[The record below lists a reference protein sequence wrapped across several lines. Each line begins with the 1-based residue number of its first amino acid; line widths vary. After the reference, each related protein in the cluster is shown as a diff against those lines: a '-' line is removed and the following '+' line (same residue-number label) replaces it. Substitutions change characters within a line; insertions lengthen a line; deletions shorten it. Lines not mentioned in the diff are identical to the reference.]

1 MWIHFQNWFQLIVQ
15 CASHRDR
22 AGILA
27 VVEVYAHVVLWRFLP
42 FSGPAGW
49 LPKADSYANTM
60 AYSVKN
66 NHEISKY
73 FHFEYKS
80 VLCKSQKLK
89 FDILKLVIPKRFNIF
104 CFNNRWIS
112 IKYNEWIGWS
122 YLLFWQAFQ
131 HSELLRNFTVIC
143 KIWNWEVEKHK
154 INVVLFWSNFEIL
167 QECNLKVQ

>member
-1 MWIHFQNWFQLIVQ
+1 MWIHFQNWFELIVQ

-73 FHFEYKS
+73 KFQFWVKS
-80 VLCKSQKLK
+80 WKVH
-89 FDILKLVIPKRFNIF
+89 ILKSIISKRFNTF
-104 CFNNRWIS
+104 RFNNKNWIDES
-112 IKYNEWIGWS
+112 RPNIMNGLAEVVFFSDK
-122 YLLFWQAFQ
+122 
-131 HSELLRNFTVIC
+131 HSNSQ
-143 KIWNWEVEKHK
+143 NY
-154 INVVLFWSNFEIL
+154 
-167 QECNLKVQ
+167 